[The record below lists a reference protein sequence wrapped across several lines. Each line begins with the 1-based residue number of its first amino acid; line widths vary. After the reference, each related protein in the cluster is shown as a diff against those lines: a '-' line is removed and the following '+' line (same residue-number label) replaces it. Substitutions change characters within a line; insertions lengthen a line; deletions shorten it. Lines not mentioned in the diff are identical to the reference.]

1 MLKPIKITIKLLI
14 LIGSFIFLYFV
25 IQYGQFNLPSPP
37 PSCPSSLDGLTVI
50 FADCGQGVDYYG
62 VLSSLMMLSIPL
74 LFTGGVVALS
84 DIRNK
89 ALRMISQWSV
99 TLATSAVALRLL
111 QILPTILR
119 EHPFRLDDFAHP
131 WYSVSFGVTLILLI
145 ALSNILI
152 LFNKLKFVK
161 ILYSILFI
169 VLNIYI
175 FIFFTHW
182 FGETGTIHGPF
193 IGYFLAIF
201 AASILSLLFVP
212 EQGIRKIVKP
222 NKSS

>member
-74 LFTGGVVALS
+74 LFIGGVVVLS

-89 ALRMISQWSV
+89 TIRAISKWSV
-99 TLATSAVALRLL
+99 MLATSAAALRLL
-111 QILPTILR
+111 QILYIMLQKHLLPLKYFLHPVSNVYSSTIII
-119 EHPFRLDDFAHP
+119 
-131 WYSVSFGVTLILLI
+131 VLLI
-145 ALSNILI
+145 TISNILI
-152 LFNKLKFVK
+152 LIYKIKFVK
-161 ILYSILFI
+161 ILYITLFIILNITAVVLGNQWFRDVIRFSDYPLFEYVIAIFVTSIL
-169 VLNIYI
+169 
-175 FIFFTHW
+175 
-182 FGETGTIHGPF
+182 G
-193 IGYFLAIF
+193 
-201 AASILSLLFVP
+201 LLFVLGRGA
-212 EQGIRKIVKP
+212 QKWRLFK
-222 NKSS
+222 